1 MPHDYRVI
9 ITDSKEN
16 QWETCAC
23 NIESI
28 EKLADILSH
37 ELDQPGEYADAIDYE
52 DEDEE
57 TEYTIYYDGSCDVR
71 HVQNDAGYYS
81 EPVQVVPPRP
91 LDIHIYCYPAGFH
104 KVHNRN
110 RTEKD
115 FDTSVEEYVDDDF
128 DYELVSDDL
137 DDAKAMAREF
147 FAQHPRPADPDRGDF
162 WQLIAYDENDPHARR
177 DDRRLFEMDNY
188 FDVANAREES

>member
-1 MPHDYRVI
+1 MSHDYNLTVR
-9 ITDSKEN
+9 DSEDHESYSSVGGF
-16 QWETCAC
+16 ET
-23 NIESI
+23 IE
-28 EKLADILSH
+28 ELAKYVSGQL
-37 ELDQPGEYADAIDYE
+37 EFGEYADAIDCD

-57 TEYTIYYDGSCDVR
+57 TMYTIYYDGSCDVR
-71 HVQNDAGYYS
+71 HLQDDGYYS

-91 LDIHIYCYPAGFH
+91 LDIHVYCHPAGFH

-110 RTEKD
+110 RTQKD

>member
-9 ITDSKEN
+9 ITDSKGN
-16 QWETCAC
+16 QCETCAC

-28 EKLADILSH
+28 EELADCLSH
-37 ELDQPGEYADAIDYE
+37 ELDQPGEYADAIDCD

-57 TEYTIYYDGSCDVR
+57 TMYTIYYDGSCDVR
-71 HVQNDAGYYS
+71 HSQDDGYYS

-91 LDIHIYCYPAGFH
+91 LDIHVYCYPAGFYR
-104 KVHNRN
+104 VHNRH
-110 RTEKD
+110 RTERD
-115 FDTSVEEYVDDDF
+115 LETAIDEYIDDDF
-128 DYELVSDDL
+128 DYELVSDNV
-137 DDAKAMAREF
+137 DDAKSKARVF